1 MIKLR
6 HFQIISNQ
14 RFIMTLPKSD
24 PYFTPFSENIS
35 QIPLPEK
42 FTYPFYYQAHPLAI
56 VAAEQLQQHLLSQ
69 DNCQYDFGVDSQ
81 GALDLKNSDDAAG
94 KMFAVLVVKNKYG
107 KLGFLSG
114 FSGYLAGDN
123 TLANFVPPIFD
134 LLTQEQF
141 FKDELALISKVDSE
155 YNTLKNSPVL
165 VQLRAVKEK
174 ELNNYATQLVD
185 FKKQVSIAKEE
196 RSKQRRHASEN
207 LTEQETSALLLQ
219 LSQQSII
226 EKLKLRDLKR
236 YWQERIDNASNELD
250 TVEQEL
256 ASLGKTQRKLI
267 NKLQKQLFS
276 QYQLLNAQGKVKD
289 LNEIFKDSPF
299 KVPPQGS
306 GECAMPKLL
315 QYAFINDLMP
325 IVMAEF
331 WWGQSPKTNVRQ
343 HKKFYPP
350 CYSKCQAILNH
361 MLEGIDVEENP
372 LLTNPAQDLD
382 LPIIYQDLDIV
393 VVNKPSGLLSVP
405 GKSINDSVY
414 TRIKAQFPAATGPLI
429 VHRLDMSTS
438 GIMVLALNSRANK
451 ALQQQFIERST
462 TKSYVA
468 VVDGIV
474 EQDTGDIT
482 LPLTLDIDDRP
493 RQKVCFDTGKP
504 AFTTYKVL
512 NRNDNKTR
520 LQLYPKTGRTH
531 QLRVHCAHILG
542 LNMPIIGDEHYGKK
556 ANRLHLHAEFLEIKH
571 PITAKP
577 LSFNAE
583 CDF

>member
-1 MIKLR
+1 
-6 HFQIISNQ
+6 
-14 RFIMTLPKSD
+14 MTSSKSD
-24 PYFTPFSENIS
+24 PYFTTFSENIKTIS
-35 QIPLPEK
+35 LPDK
-42 FTYPFYYQAHPLAI
+42 FTYPFYYQPHILAKL
-56 VAAEQLQQHLLSQ
+56 AAEQLQQHLLNQ
-69 DNCQYDFGVDSQ
+69 DDWHYDFGVNEQ
-81 GALDLKNSDDAAG
+81 GILNGGLKLGQERADDAVG
-94 KMFAVLVVKNKYG
+94 KMFAVLIVKNTCG
-107 KLGFLSG
+107 ELGFLSA
-114 FSGYLAGDN
+114 FSGYLADSN
-123 TLANFVPPIFD
+123 THPSFVPPIFD
-134 LLTQEQF
+134 LLTQDDF
-141 FKDELALISKVDSE
+141 FKDELALISKVDGE
-155 YNTLKNSPVL
+155 YNTLKNSPAL
-165 VQLRAVKEK
+165 VHLQAVKDK
-174 ELNNYATQLVD
+174 EVTSYDMQLAD
-185 FKKQVSIAKEE
+185 LKKQVSIAKKE
-196 RSKQRRHASEN
+196 RKQQRLHASQN
-207 LTEQETSALLLQ
+207 LPEQEASALLLQ

-226 EKLKLRDLKR
+226 EKLKLRDLKLFCK
-236 YWQERIDNASNELD
+236 ERIDNAGKALG

-256 ASLGKTQRKLI
+256 ANLDKTHRKLK
-267 NKLQKQLFS
+267 NKLQKQIFS
-276 QYQLLNAQGKVKD
+276 QYPLLNTLGEIKD

-315 QYAFINDLMP
+315 QYAFSNKFTP
-325 IVMAEF
+325 ITMAEF

-343 HKKFYPP
+343 HNKFYPP

-361 MLEGIDVEENP
+361 MLEGMEIDKNP
-372 LLTNPAQDLD
+372 LLINPATNLD
-382 LPIIYQDLDIV
+382 LPIVYQDLDIV

-474 EQDTGDIT
+474 EQDTGEIT

-512 NRNDNKTR
+512 NRYDNKTR

-542 LNMPIIGDEHYGKK
+542 LNMPIIGDDHYGKK
-556 ANRLHLHAEFLEIKH
+556 ALRLHLHAQFLEIKH
-571 PITAKP
+571 PITGKQ
-577 LSFNAE
+577 LSFNVE